1 MKVAVIGCG
10 YWGRNL
16 VRNFHELGALAVVA
30 DATPAGRALAR
41 SIAPGVT
48 TTDDVEEVLQ
58 SSVDGIVIATP
69 AETHHALV
77 GQALNA
83 GKDVFVEK
91 PLALTYEQGVELL
104 DRANAAER
112 MLMVGH
118 VLEYHPAIRVLDE
131 MVHSGEL
138 GRLQYMY
145 STRLSLGKVRREEN
159 ILWSFAPHDVAIML
173 RFAGHLPLQVA
184 ACGGSYLQPNIAD
197 VTVTNLLFPDGVRAH
212 IHVSWL
218 HPFKEQRLVIVGSR
232 RMATFDDVAKQLLV
246 YDQRVEFRDGEAVP
260 IKGAGQPVAFA
271 SDEPL
276 KLECMAFLD
285 AIATR
290 RPPRTDGAS
299 GVRVLEVLGAAQQS
313 LERHGEP
320 TSLPHQSR
328 ATSTSLR

>member
-30 DATPAGRALAR
+30 DATPAGRELAR

-112 MLMVGH
+112 MLMVG
-118 VLEYHPAIRVLDE
+118 
-131 MVHSGEL
+131 
-138 GRLQYMY
+138 
-145 STRLSLGKVRREEN
+145 
-159 ILWSFAPHDVAIML
+159 
-173 RFAGHLPLQVA
+173 
-184 ACGGSYLQPNIAD
+184 
-197 VTVTNLLFPDGVRAH
+197 
-212 IHVSWL
+212 
-218 HPFKEQRLVIVGSR
+218 
-232 RMATFDDVAKQLLV
+232 
-246 YDQRVEFRDGEAVP
+246 
-260 IKGAGQPVAFA
+260 
-271 SDEPL
+271 
-276 KLECMAFLD
+276 
-285 AIATR
+285 
-290 RPPRTDGAS
+290 
-299 GVRVLEVLGAAQQS
+299 
-313 LERHGEP
+313 
-320 TSLPHQSR
+320 
-328 ATSTSLR
+328 